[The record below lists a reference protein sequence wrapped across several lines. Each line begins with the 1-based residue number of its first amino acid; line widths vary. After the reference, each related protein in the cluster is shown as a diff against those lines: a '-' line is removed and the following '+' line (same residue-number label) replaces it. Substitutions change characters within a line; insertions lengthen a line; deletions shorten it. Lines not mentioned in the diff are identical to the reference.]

1 MIETTADH
9 EPMGLVEVFGDG
21 ARGEEEQESTL
32 VVYSCCCTCIRNTS
46 CSSSSSCCCTQ
57 KAVASISVG
66 EYEFQKVGEFCP
78 NGTPSAFATG
88 DCATDSERFQKKH

>member
-21 ARGEEEQESTL
+21 ARGEEEQGSTL

-46 CSSSSSCCCTQ
+46 CSSSCTQ

-66 EYEFQKVGEFCP
+66 EYEFEK
-78 NGTPSAFATG
+78 
-88 DCATDSERFQKKH
+88 R